1 MKDLYLIGNA
11 HIDPVWLWSWQ
22 EGYHEVKA
30 TFLSALDR
38 LDEYDGFLFTCA
50 CAQYYAWLEQDA
62 QPLFQRVKMEV
73 ARGRICLVGGMW
85 IQPDLN
91 IPSGESLVRHHRL

>member
-50 CAQYYAWLEQDA
+50 CAQYYAR
-62 QPLFQRVKMEV
+62 P
-73 ARGRICLVGGMW
+73 ARATR
-85 IQPDLN
+85 N
-91 IPSGESLVRHHRL
+91 TARRRR

>member
-50 CAQYYAWLEQDA
+50 CAPSPAC
-62 QPLFQRVKMEV
+62 RS
-73 ARGRICLVGGMW
+73 GRRN
-85 IQPDLN
+85 PHY
-91 IPSGESLVRHHRL
+91 SR